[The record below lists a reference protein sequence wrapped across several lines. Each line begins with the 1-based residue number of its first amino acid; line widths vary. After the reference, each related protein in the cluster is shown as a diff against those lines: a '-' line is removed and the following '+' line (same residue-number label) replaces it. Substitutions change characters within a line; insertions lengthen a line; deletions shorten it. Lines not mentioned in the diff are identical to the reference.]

1 MKRLSI
7 FCLLMIFLMT
17 VILPA
22 SADSAV
28 LYSSQP
34 DEIVV
39 FLNGIAFARDTIVLP
54 GDADIQIVLPASV
67 YTDTLILRE
76 NGERVP
82 QYRLI
87 RPTSTDPYNPVPTGE
102 TRLEWASTATELREV
117 TLEYLMSGVRWQPKY
132 DLFLRDDA
140 TETTVDFD
148 FFAEITSD
156 SLLAES
162 VLLKLAAG
170 RVDVSQPIE
179 DVSRVTAN
187 QYAAGYAVSGN
198 DQGGV
203 ITGVTSIQH
212 LYDAG
217 VVALEPGGVFY
228 TRLTGGELPARKVL
242 LWNAASDNQ
251 VTVIYKVMNELD
263 MPFAEGVVRS
273 YQNNLF
279 LGSDFIELTP
289 PGSEGSVTV
298 GYLQTVRV
306 NRTQAT
312 TDVSSFITATQYD
325 ITMTLTNFGADAM
338 TIDVVD
344 NYPVGAGVFVFSS
357 EPERQGNN
365 QFRWTITVPAGEEVT
380 ITYQYRV

>member
-1 MKRLSI
+1 MKRLPL
-7 FCLLMIFLMT
+7 FCLLLLFLIA
-17 VILPA
+17 VILPV

-34 DEIVV
+34 DELVV
-39 FLNGIAFARDTIVLP
+39 FLNGVAFARDTIVLP
-54 GDADIQIVLPASV
+54 GDADIQIVLPSSV

-76 NGERVP
+76 NGERVA
-82 QYRLI
+82 QYRVLHTGSI
-87 RPTSTDPYNPVPTGE
+87 DPYSATSSAE
-102 TRLEWASTATELREV
+102 TRLEWASETSDLREV
-117 TLEYLMSGVRWQPKY
+117 TLEYLMTGVRWQPKY
-132 DLFLRDDA
+132 DLFLRDEA
-140 TETTVDFD
+140 VETTVELD

-156 SLLAES
+156 ALLADA

-170 RVDVSQPIE
+170 RVDISQPIE
-179 DVSRVTAN
+179 DISRVTAN
-187 QYAAGYAVSGN
+187 QYAAGYAILDGE
-198 DQGGV
+198 QGGV

-217 VVALEPGGVFY
+217 TVALEPGSVLY

-242 LWNAASDNQ
+242 LWNAATDNQ
-251 VTVIYKVMNELD
+251 VTVIYKVLNELD
-263 MPFAEGVVRS
+263 MPFAEGIVRS

-279 LGSDFIELTP
+279 LGSDFVELTP

-298 GYLQTVRV
+298 GYLQTMRV

-312 TDVSSFITATQYD
+312 TDVSSFVAATQYD
-325 ITMTLTNFGADAM
+325 ITLTLTNFSDEAM

-344 NYPVGAGVFVFSS
+344 NYPVGAGNFVFSG

-365 QFRWTITVPAGEEVT
+365 QFRWTVTVPAGEDMP